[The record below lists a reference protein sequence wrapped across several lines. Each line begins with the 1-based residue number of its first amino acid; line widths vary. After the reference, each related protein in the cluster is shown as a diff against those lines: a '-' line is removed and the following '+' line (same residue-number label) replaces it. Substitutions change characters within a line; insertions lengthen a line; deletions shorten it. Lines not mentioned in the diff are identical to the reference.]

1 MGQSL
6 IAERHGRIPRLTLNR
21 PPKRNAPD
29 AELCASLELGLV
41 HNIAQ
46 KPEEA
51 ALHLAGQPADS
62 SPAAM
67 RLGPQFVNQ
76 SRGTNLPE
84 GLVIGRRLRAQVLA
98 GEYFA

>member
-41 HNIAQ
+41 HKIAQ

-62 SPAAM
+62 S
-67 RLGPQFVNQ
+67 Q